1 MVEGYSSSINLTEN
15 LGLVSTEA
23 FHQTEN
29 LGLVSTEAFYQNV
42 PLQNLKK

>member
-23 FHQTEN
+23 FHQ
-29 LGLVSTEAFYQNV
+29 NV
-42 PLQNLKK
+42 PLQNFKK